1 MSTSRSSTSSSFTLF
16 PYLPPELRL
25 QIYRHSAHPRVTTL
39 TYHFPTNTFTCSTH
53 PPPLLHICHESRA
66 EGLRLYTKCFLLPF
80 PDAADPEDPSSAHQP
95 LHVSAAPADNKQ
107 EKQKNGREEEEEKGG
122 RYFYHHPDLDTLYL
136 PRPPHPSAADPLGL
150 GYADWARD
158 FAIRLPHVAG
168 AVRRL
173 AVDYIRPEV
182 RRPWEVYSKVCLIR
196 GFLPKLEEA
205 FMVISSSSSSGISG
219 GGDDGEEGR
228 GEAEGA
234 EIELIDPR
242 GDTEEIMGI
251 MERVRESFRV
261 EVGDGLGLGLGLG
274 FVGQEDGG
282 RGDGQKSGGG
292 LELRPKSKV
301 PSAWVCPPASVTCA
315 W

>member
-1 MSTSRSSTSSSFTLF
+1 MSSSSSSSSPTFTLF

-39 TYHFPTNTFTCSTH
+39 TYHFQTNTFTCSTH
-53 PPPLLHICHESRA
+53 PPLLLHICHESRA
-66 EGLRLYTKCFLLPF
+66 EGFRLYTKCLLPE
-80 PDAADPEDPSSAHQP
+80 ADSASTSLPNPSTTIPGS
-95 LHVSAAPADNKQ
+95 PAS
-107 EKQKNGREEEEEKGG
+107 EGKGNRGIEG
-122 RYFYHHPDLDTLYL
+122 RYFYHHPDQDTLYL
-136 PRPPHPSAADPLGL
+136 PRPPLGL

-158 FAIRLPHVAG
+158 FAVRLPQVAG

-182 RRPWEVYSKVCLIR
+182 RRPWEVYGKVCLIR
-196 GFLPKLEEA
+196 GFLPRLEEA
-205 FMVISSSSSSGISG
+205 FMVISSSSSSSGLSG
-219 GGDDGEEGR
+219 GGGGGVEGGEE
-228 GEAEGA
+228 EEGA

-261 EVGDGLGLGLGLG
+261 AVGVGLGLMGLGL
-274 FVGQEDGG
+274 GQEDGG
-282 RGDGQKSGGG
+282 GGDGGGYDGHGQRRGG
-292 LELRPKSKV
+292 LELRPKAKV

>member
-1 MSTSRSSTSSSFTLF
+1 MSSSSSPSFTLF

-39 TYHFPTNTFTCSTH
+39 TYHFQTNTFTCSTH

-66 EGLRLYTKCFLLPF
+66 EGFRLYTKCFLPN
-80 PDAADPEDPSSAHQP
+80 PDPDPTGTTSPPPGPSHTNTTNQSPAA
-95 LHVSAAPADNKQ
+95 
-107 EKQKNGREEEEEKGG
+107 EKEEGRGKGEG
-122 RYFYHHPDLDTLYL
+122 RYFYHHPHLDTLYL
-136 PRPPHPSAADPLGL
+136 PRPPHPSADPLGL

-158 FAIRLPHVAG
+158 FAVRLPNVAE

-182 RRPWEVYSKVCLIR
+182 RRPWEVYGKVCLIR
-196 GFLPKLEEA
+196 GFLPTLEEA
-205 FMVISSSSSSGISG
+205 FMVISSSSGIRG
-219 GGDDGEEGR
+219 GGSEGEEGR
-228 GEAEGA
+228 EGEGAEGEGA

-261 EVGDGLGLGLGLG
+261 EVGDGLGLGLE
-274 FVGQEDGG
+274 QEDGG
-282 RGDGQKSGGG
+282 DGGKGGR
-292 LELRPKSKV
+292 LELIPKAKV
-301 PSAWVCPPASVTCA
+301 PSTWVCPPASVTCA